1 MKSRVVMVF
10 ILLFGFWTMLVV
22 RAFVLQVLP
31 NEKLAHRQQ
40 RLYQTQIKVEGRRG
54 TIFDRNGEGLAISEP
69 AYSLYADPSV
79 IENKKNVAQKLAL
92 QLKLPIREVSKKLED
107 SKKRFVWIAR
117 QIDYLSSE
125 KVKSWN
131 TRGLGFIEEPKRV
144 YLSEEIFSPLI
155 GVVGNEGKGL
165 EGVELFYDV
174 LLRPNSEKL
183 IVKRDARGRPLQVN
197 GLLVTE
203 THDGKDLNLTID
215 RELQY
220 KLFRELEDSVKE
232 HSATGAYGII
242 LDAESSEIL
251 AMSHVTAD
259 GKPEIRNRVLLD
271 AFEPG
276 STLKTFVIA
285 GALKEQKIKANS
297 KIDCGNGQ
305 MTIGKRTIHEA
316 DAHHKFG
323 FLTVSEILAFSSN
336 IGSAKIGFMLGE
348 DSLSAVL
355 RSFGFGQKTGVDLPG
370 ESIGILQ
377 SLPWSQHLLSNISFG
392 HGVATTPLQI
402 ANAYAAIANGGLLNV
417 PRITKLEN
425 TTWWNK
431 ILKKDVPPKLA
442 RRVLSFEDANTLKL
456 LLMGVTAKNGTGVNA
471 QIPGY
476 LVAGK
481 TGTAQKVKPDGKGYM
496 DNEYISSFVGFLPAD
511 KPRFVIYVA
520 VDSPKKQYY
529 GSQVAA
535 PLFAQVASYAL
546 RREGLA
552 PLVLQSHSLTNDLN
566 LTTKQSTIENST
578 GDLAVNP
585 NNILMADESLQN
597 INQVVPELRS
607 LTIREVQEIFQ
618 KKHSNKIEV
627 RVSGDGNVVGETDP
641 AAGEQW
647 PSANHKIK
655 LKMISK

>member
-1 MKSRVVMVF
+1 VF
-10 ILLFGFWTMLVV
+10 TLLFGFWTLLVF

-31 NEKLAHRQQ
+31 NEKLARRQQ

-54 TIFDRNGEGLAISEP
+54 TIFDRNGEGIAISES
-69 AYSLYADPSV
+69 AYSLYADPLV
-79 IENKKNVAQKLAL
+79 IENRKAVGQKIAS
-92 QLKLPIREVSKKLED
+92 QLKLPLREVSKKLED
-107 SKKRFVWIAR
+107 SKKRFVWISR
-117 QIDYLSSE
+117 QMDFLTSE
-125 KVKSWN
+125 KIKAWN
-131 TRGLGFIEEPKRV
+131 IRGLGFIEEPKRV
-144 YLSEEIFSPLI
+144 YLSEEIFAPLI
-155 GVVGNEGKGL
+155 GMVGSEAKGL
-165 EGVELFYDV
+165 EGVELYYD
-174 LLRPNSEKL
+174 LLLKPNSEKL

-220 KLFRELEDSVKE
+220 KLFRELEDSVRE
-232 HSATGAYGII
+232 NSAEGAYGII
-242 LDAESSEIL
+242 LDAENSEIL

-259 GKPEIRNRVLLD
+259 SKTEIRNRTLID

-305 MTIGKRTIHEA
+305 MTIGKRIIHEA
-316 DAHHKFG
+316 DSHHKFG
-323 FLTVSEILAFSSN
+323 FLNVSEILSLSSN
-336 IGSAKIGFMLGE
+336 IGAAKIGFMLG
-348 DSLSAVL
+348 DNVLSFVL

-370 ESIGILQ
+370 EATGILQ

-417 PRITKLEN
+417 PRMTKLEN
-425 TTWWNK
+425 TSWWK
-431 ILKKDVPPKLA
+431 QILKNEASAKVAK
-442 RRVLSFEDANTLKL
+442 RVLTPVDANILKI
-456 LLMGVTAKNGTGVNA
+456 LLMGVTSPGGTGVNA

-481 TGTAQKVKPDGKGYM
+481 TGTAQKVNPNGKGYL

-546 RREGLA
+546 RRAGLA
-552 PLVLQSHSLTNDLN
+552 PLVLQSKSRKYDIN
-566 LTTKQSTIENST
+566 LTTKSVEEQHS
-578 GDLAVNP
+578 V
-585 NNILMADESLQN
+585 N
-597 INQVVPELRS
+597 INQVVPELRN
-607 LTIREVQEIFQ
+607 LTLREVQELFQ
-618 KKHSNKIEV
+618 KNHQNPIEIKL
-627 RVSGDGNVVGETDP
+627 SGDGNVVGETEP
-641 AAGEQW
+641 STGEPW
-647 PSANHKIK
+647 PYSNHKIK
-655 LKMISK
+655 LKMVTK